1 MYLLIKSYLSE
12 FIISGTVKI
21 QLKKKTICIIFWYY
35 LGNQIETKPFC
46 QGNSTVVSSSVLNN
60 IKWPWPY
67 FEIYSFG
74 LDLSLIVDAIKT
86 SSK

>member
-1 MYLLIKSYLSE
+1 MYLLKLS
-12 FIISGTVKI
+12 FWIYYKWYSKNSVK
-21 QLKKKTICIIFWYY
+21 KEICIIFWYH
-35 LGNQIETKPFC
+35 LGNQITTKPFC
-46 QGNSTVVSSSVLNN
+46 QGNSTVVSSSVLNK

-67 FEIYSFG
+67 FEIYSFD